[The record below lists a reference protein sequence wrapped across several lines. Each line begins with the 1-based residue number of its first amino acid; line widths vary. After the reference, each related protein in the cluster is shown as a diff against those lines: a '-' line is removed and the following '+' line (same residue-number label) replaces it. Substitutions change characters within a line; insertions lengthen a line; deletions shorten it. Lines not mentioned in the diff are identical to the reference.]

1 MHRVNVKPLSVNE
14 AYRGRRFKTKEKVQ
28 YDRDVSIQLPRI
40 KVPNGNLEV
49 HYVFGVSSK
58 GGDCDNLI
66 KSFQDCLSSN
76 YGFNDNKIMKITAEK
91 VYVSKGNE
99 YIEFDI
105 YPCG

>member
-14 AYRGRRFKTKEKVQ
+14 AYQGRKFKTKAKNQ
-28 YDRDVSIQLPRI
+28 YDRDVSILLPRI
-40 KVPNGNLEV
+40 EVPKDNIEV
-49 HYVFGVSSK
+49 HYRFGVSNHGS
-58 GGDCDNLI
+58 DCDNLI
-66 KSFQDCLSSN
+66 KAFQDCLSTN
-76 YGFNDNKIMKITAEK
+76 YGFNDNKIMKIIAEK